1 MNRFNIDFITYC
13 IGNLARRLG
22 LSQQDVYNRL
32 KSSGILYGYIVPSYD
47 VLHTFSKEYLME
59 DLISYMK
66 EKGVLAIHLLFALSH
81 LTPNTLAN
89 TLISAPAST

>member
-1 MNRFNIDFITYC
+1 MNRYNIDFITYC

-22 LSQQDVYNRL
+22 L

-66 EKGVLAIHLLFALSH
+66 EKGALES
-81 LTPNTLAN
+81 
-89 TLISAPAST
+89 